1 MFRSRSQLLSSLL
14 HIEIPSNS
22 SKAMANVRK
31 LLTAGWLRSHSSILT
46 VLLILSVGLNVLLS
60 RKVHEATEVSRLLR
74 LKLESPALR
83 PGAKAPEFSA
93 YELDGHKK
101 LLNYAETAVPT
112 VLYVFTP
119 DCHWCARNLE
129 NIRSVV
135 ASAGGRFRFFGVSL
149 TDTDL
154 QTYLT
159 QNKLPFHVYQ
169 TPSEEVRIA
178 YGFNSTPS
186 TIVVS
191 PSGSVLQYWKGAYS
205 EDIATEV
212 EGYFQVKLPGLIKE

>member
-1 MFRSRSQLLSSLL
+1 MTNL
-14 HIEIPSNS
+14 I
-22 SKAMANVRK
+22 RK
-31 LLTAGWLRSHSSILT
+31 LLPGWLDSHSSILT

-60 RKVHEATEVSRLLR
+60 RKVQEVTEVSRLLR
-74 LKLESPALR
+74 LKLDSPLLV

-93 YELDGHKK
+93 YELDGNKAF
-101 LLNYAETAVPT
+101 LNYAEVNVPT

-135 ASAGGRFRFFGVSL
+135 DGGGGRFRFLGVSL
-149 TDTDL
+149 TDKNL
-154 QTYLT
+154 PSYLT

-169 TPSEEVRIA
+169 TPTEEVRIA

-205 EDIATEV
+205 EDVAAEV
-212 EGYFQVKLPGLIKE
+212 ESYFQVKLPGLSKD

>member
-1 MFRSRSQLLSSLL
+1 
-14 HIEIPSNS
+14 
-22 SKAMANVRK
+22 MANLIKK
-31 LLTAGWLRSHSSILT
+31 LLPGWLDSHSSILT

-60 RKVHEATEVSRLLR
+60 RKVQEVTDVSKLLR
-74 LKLESPALR
+74 LKLDSPVLV

-93 YELDGHKK
+93 YELDGNKAF
-101 LLNYAETAVPT
+101 LNYAEVNVPT

-135 ASAGGRFRFFGVSL
+135 DAAGDRFRFLGVSL
-149 TDTDL
+149 SDEDL
-154 QTYLT
+154 PTYLS

-169 TPSEEVRIA
+169 TPSEDVRIA
-178 YGFNSTPS
+178 YGFYSTPS
-186 TIVVS
+186 TIVIS

-205 EDIATEV
+205 EDLATEV
-212 EGYFQVKLPGLIKE
+212 EGYFQVKLPGLSKE

>member
-1 MFRSRSQLLSSLL
+1 
-14 HIEIPSNS
+14 
-22 SKAMANVRK
+22 MANLIKK
-31 LLTAGWLRSHSSILT
+31 LLPGWLESHSSILT

-60 RKVHEATEVSRLLR
+60 RKVQEVTDVSKLLR
-74 LKLESPALR
+74 LKLDSPVLV

-93 YELDGHKK
+93 YELDGNKAF
-101 LLNYAETAVPT
+101 LNYAEVNVPT

-119 DCHWCARNLE
+119 DCHWCARNLG

-135 ASAGGRFRFFGVSL
+135 DGGSGRFRFLGVSL
-149 TDTDL
+149 TDKNL
-154 QTYLT
+154 PSYLI

-169 TPSEEVRIA
+169 SPTEEVRIA

-186 TIVVS
+186 TIVIS

-205 EDIATEV
+205 EDLAAEV
-212 EGYFQVKLPGLIKE
+212 ESYFQVKLPGLSKD

>member
-1 MFRSRSQLLSSLL
+1 
-14 HIEIPSNS
+14 
-22 SKAMANVRK
+22 MASVFRK
-31 LLTAGWLRSHSSILT
+31 LLSAGWLRSHSSILT
-46 VLLILSVGLNVLLS
+46 VLLIFSVGLNVLLS
-60 RKVHEATEVSRLLR
+60 RKVREVTEVSRLLR
-74 LKLESPALR
+74 LKLDSPVLR

-93 YELDGHKK
+93 HELDGHEK
-101 LLNYAETAVPT
+101 LLNYAEVDVPT

-135 ASAGGRFRFFGVSL
+135 DGAGDRFRFFGVSL
-149 TDTDL
+149 TDKDL

-159 QNKLPFHVYQ
+159 QNKLPFNVYQ
-169 TPSEEVRIA
+169 TPSDEVRIA

-186 TIVVS
+186 TIVIS

-205 EDIATEV
+205 EDLATEV
-212 EGYFQVKLPGLIKE
+212 EGYFEVKLPGLSKE

>member
-1 MFRSRSQLLSSLL
+1 
-14 HIEIPSNS
+14 
-22 SKAMANVRK
+22 MANVFRK
-31 LLTAGWLRSHSSILT
+31 LVSAGWLRSHSTILT

-60 RKVHEATEVSRLLR
+60 QKVREVTEVSRLLR
-74 LKLESPALR
+74 LKLEAPVLG

-93 YELDGHKK
+93 HELDGHEK
-101 LLNYAETAVPT
+101 LLSYAEVDVPT

-135 ASAGGRFRFFGVSL
+135 DGAGNRFRFFGVSL
-149 TDTDL
+149 TDKDL
-154 QTYLT
+154 PAYLT

-205 EDIATEV
+205 EDVATEV
-212 EGYFQVKLPGLIKE
+212 EGYFQVKLPGLIED

>member
-1 MFRSRSQLLSSLL
+1 
-14 HIEIPSNS
+14 
-22 SKAMANVRK
+22 MANVFRK
-31 LLTAGWLRSHSSILT
+31 LWSVGWLRSHSAILT
-46 VLLILSVGLNVLLS
+46 VLLILSVGLNILLS
-60 RKVHEATEVSRLLR
+60 RKVQEVTEVSRLLR
-74 LKLESPALR
+74 LKLDTPVLL

-93 YELDGHKK
+93 YELDGQKR
-101 LLNYAETAVPT
+101 LLNYAEANVPT

-135 ASAGGRFRFFGVSL
+135 DAAGDRFRFLGVSL
-149 TDTDL
+149 SGEDL
-154 QTYLT
+154 PAYLS

-169 TPSEEVRIA
+169 TPSEDVRIA

-186 TIVVS
+186 TIVIS

-205 EDIATEV
+205 EDLATEV
-212 EGYFQVKLPGLIKE
+212 EGYFQVKLPGLSKE

>member
-1 MFRSRSQLLSSLL
+1 
-14 HIEIPSNS
+14 
-22 SKAMANVRK
+22 MANVFTK
-31 LLTAGWLRSHSSILT
+31 LLSARWLGSHSAILT

-60 RKVHEATEVSRLLR
+60 QKVRELTEVSRLLR
-74 LKLESPALR
+74 LKLDAPVLR

-93 YELDGHKK
+93 HEMDGHKRV
-101 LLNYAETAVPT
+101 LNYAEAEVPT

-135 ASAGGRFRFFGVSL
+135 EGVGDRFRFFGVSL
-149 TDTDL
+149 TDKDL
-154 QTYLT
+154 STYLT
-159 QNKLPFHVYQ
+159 KNKLPFPVYQ
-169 TPSEEVRIA
+169 TPPEEVRIA
-178 YGFNSTPS
+178 YGFYSTPS

-205 EDIATEV
+205 EDVATEV
-212 EGYFQVKLPGLIKE
+212 EGYFQVKLPGLTKD

>member
-1 MFRSRSQLLSSLL
+1 
-14 HIEIPSNS
+14 
-22 SKAMANVRK
+22 MANVFRK
-31 LLTAGWLRSHSSILT
+31 LWSVGWLRSHSAILT
-46 VLLILSVGLNVLLS
+46 VLLILSVGLNILLS
-60 RKVHEATEVSRLLR
+60 RKVQEVTEVSRLLR
-74 LKLESPALR
+74 LKLDTPVLL

-93 YELDGHKK
+93 YELDGQKR
-101 LLNYAETAVPT
+101 LLNYAEANVPT

-135 ASAGGRFRFFGVSL
+135 DAAGDRFRFLGVSL
-149 TDTDL
+149 SDEDL
-154 QTYLT
+154 PTYLS

-169 TPSEEVRIA
+169 TPSEDVRIA

-186 TIVVS
+186 TIVIS

-205 EDIATEV
+205 EDLATEV
-212 EGYFQVKLPGLIKE
+212 EGYFQVKLPGLSKE